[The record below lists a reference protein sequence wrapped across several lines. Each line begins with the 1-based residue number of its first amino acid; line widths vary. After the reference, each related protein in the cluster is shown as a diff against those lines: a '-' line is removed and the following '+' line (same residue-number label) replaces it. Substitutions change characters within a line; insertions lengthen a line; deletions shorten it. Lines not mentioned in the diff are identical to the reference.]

1 MFIELMLCIFVEMV
15 VIFHFKITH
24 IVCIKSLPRII
35 EKLLTPE
42 LIQLALGILQVP
54 RLARILKKIP
64 IYHAF

>member
-35 EKLLTPE
+35 EKLRF
-42 LIQLALGILQVP
+42 LASSP
-54 RLARILKKIP
+54 YAASASSYKKDI
-64 IYHAF
+64 

>member
-35 EKLLTPE
+35 EKLL
-42 LIQLALGILQVP
+42 LIGEMRPAIVP
-54 RLARILKKIP
+54 CC
-64 IYHAF
+64 F